1 MKIVTELGNKYSRGS
16 FEDYTRRAKICME
29 TNEGHTHQ
37 VDIYTTDTN
46 KESVEM
52 FLRSRASEKVS
63 DLKITDWTT
72 READDNA
79 SKLIEDWLNEA

>member
-1 MKIVTELGNKYSRGS
+1 
-16 FEDYTRRAKICME
+16 ME

-37 VDIYTTDTN
+37 IDIYTTDTN

-63 DLKITDWTT
+63 DLKITYWAT
-72 READDNA
+72 READDSA
-79 SKLIEDWLNEA
+79 SKLIEDWLN